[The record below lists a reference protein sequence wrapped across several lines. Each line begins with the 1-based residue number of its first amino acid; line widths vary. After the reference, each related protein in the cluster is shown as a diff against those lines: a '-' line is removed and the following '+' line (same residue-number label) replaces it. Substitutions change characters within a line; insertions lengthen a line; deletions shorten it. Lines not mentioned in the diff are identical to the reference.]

1 MARDQVTVH
10 DVARRAG
17 VSIATVSRALTGA
30 RRVAPDIADRVH
42 TAAAELGYRPDAVA
56 RSLRRQETRTIGLV
70 IANITNPFFPALV
83 QAVELAARGAG
94 LGVLFADAQDD
105 PAVERDVVDLLL
117 RRRVD
122 ALLISPCH
130 RVRSRATLVAAA
142 AAVPA
147 VQLDRFASTAAHYVG
162 LDHDGA
168 VVQLLNHLAATGRR
182 RYALVGSDPAI
193 STAWERQVAYVRRVA
208 DRDPAAA
215 DRVLVGEFSVDWGRE
230 AAEQVMRRWPEV
242 DAVLCANDLIAV
254 GVLQELRRRGIAVP
268 GRVAVTG
275 FDDTLLA
282 VTAEPALTS
291 VDQPLRR
298 MAEEAV
304 ALTGQAAVGGPVIR
318 RKLPGELIVRAS
330 TARA

>member
-30 RRVAPDIADRVH
+30 RRVAPEIADRVH

-83 QAVELAARGAG
+83 QAVELAAREAG

-105 PAVERDVVDLLL
+105 PAVEHEVVDLLL
-117 RRRVD
+117 RRRID

-142 AAVPA
+142 AALPA
-147 VQLDRFASTAAHYVG
+147 VQLDRFTSTAAHYVG

-182 RYALVGSDPAI
+182 HYALVGSDPAI

-208 DRDPAAA
+208 DHDPAAA

-230 AAEQVMRRWPEV
+230 AAGQVMRRWPEV

-254 GVLQELRRRGIAVP
+254 GVMQELQRRGIAVP

-282 VTAEPALTS
+282 VTAQPALTS

-304 ALTGQAAVGGPVIR
+304 ALTQAAAGGPVVR
-318 RKLPGELIVRAS
+318 CRLPGELILRAS
-330 TARA
+330 SACA